1 MWTWIVGFQREI
13 YLEFAG
19 HIRAVAETGGW
30 SAFLA
35 FLPMGILFGA
45 VHAMTPGHSKTLLAT
60 YLAGSSSGIGKA
72 FATSLALSVTHV
84 TMSVLIVLL
93 SLPLVEVMFGGSGPG
108 SSPLLEGF
116 SRGLL
121 GVIGLWMIWRAVRN
135 EAHSHGR
142 REGVMV
148 GFMAGLIPCPL
159 TLFVMN
165 FAVLHKVVTTGILFA
180 VAMMIG
186 IALTLGFVAI
196 ITVFFRERLALV
208 MERRPGML
216 EGMSRILELLAGLV
230 LVAIAAVEVLR

>member
-1 MWTWIVGFQREI
+1 MWTGIVGFQRDI
-13 YLEFAG
+13 YLQFAE
-19 HIRAVAETGGW
+19 HIRAVADTGGW

-60 YLAGSSSGIGKA
+60 YLAGSSSGVGRA

-108 SSPLLEGF
+108 SSPVLQAF

-121 GVIGLWMIWRAVRN
+121 VVIGLWMIWRAVRN
-135 EAHSHGR
+135 KPHAHGR
-142 REGVMV
+142 QEGVMV

-180 VAMMIG
+180 FSMMIG
-186 IALTLGFVAI
+186 VAVTLGIVAVL
-196 ITVFFRERLALV
+196 TVFSRERLSRLLAN
-208 MERRPGML
+208 RPGLL
-216 EGMSRILELLAGLV
+216 EGFSRIVEILAGAALA
-230 LVAIAAVEVLR
+230 AIAVVELVR